1 MKLGSRTLSLVF
13 LVAALAC
20 VAGSAEATAVRFLT
34 VGAATGFDSS
44 TPGFPTTPNLV
55 MDGTGEGYLAGATP
69 GPEVVQYSQ
78 DHCLLVSGKSGCQSG
93 APLGTPYTDIVTLT
107 LESTPASAPP
117 IGSGL
122 YILIAG
128 MTTGSYTTSD
138 VTFETTGSTS
148 PPVDPLLY
156 ARLDFGENAYHYFG
170 LRFTQIGESRTVR
183 YDVSGMA
190 ASGTPIIF
198 TSGYYPVPEPG
209 TGALLALG
217 VLALATGR
225 RR

>member
-1 MKLGSRTLSLVF
+1 MKRGSRRLVLASLV
-13 LVAALAC
+13 ASLAC
-20 VAGSAEATAVRFLT
+20 VGGTAQATSIRFLD
-34 VGAATGFDSS
+34 VGAATGFDPS
-44 TPGFPTTPNLV
+44 TPGFPTTPDLV
-55 MDGTGEGYLAGATP
+55 MDAAGEVYPAGTGPSP
-69 GPEVVQYSQ
+69 GSVQYSM
-78 DHCLLVSGKSGCQSG
+78 DHCLLVSGSSGCQPSVVV
-93 APLGTPYTDIVTLT
+93 GTPYTDLVTLT

-117 IGSGL
+117 VESGL

-128 MTTGSYTTSD
+128 MAPGSYTTSD
-138 VTFETTGSTS
+138 VVFETAGSIS

-156 ARLDFGENAYHYFG
+156 ALLDSGGNEYHYFG
-170 LRFTQIGESRTVR
+170 FRFTQIGQSRTVR

-198 TSGYYPVPEPG
+198 TSAYYPVPEPE
-209 TGALLALG
+209 TGILLALG